1 VDATSVVGG
10 TFIARAR
17 SLVDVAKSDPGRG
30 LEVADGLTQEAA
42 RTDDGTEAAS
52 LRAAA
57 LWVEGAARYELG
69 QNDEAVEAMEA
80 GVAEAERAGLDPLGT
95 RIEISLAAAESAGG
109 RGADAEGRLR
119 RIIARTGAD
128 SLDRSLALSQLG
140 LLELHAGNITS
151 SLDLLQRALPVLERE
166 PSEMASLARVVGNA
180 GYCLLL
186 LGRIAEARD
195 SFQEAAGLAEQTE
208 QLLVSAGCEQNLAYA
223 QMCLGHLPA
232 ALESYDRALTVYRRL
247 GTTGR
252 NLATLYD
259 DMAEAYRFAGLTR
272 DALRHARL
280 SLWIARQGS
289 NREKQADAEYRRAR
303 CLLDHGHHQAAL
315 ESARLAAEA
324 FALSGRAVWQRRA
337 QLLAVEAA
345 THLPDAGDVDIGNL
359 GVAATNAARELEAAG
374 WTADA
379 CAVRNLASQILLE
392 QGDAEAARSVLAGF
406 SSPPVHRTVGMESLV
421 GRLEQLY
428 GHALTALVD
437 GERPDVHLAAV
448 RRLLAEHRAG
458 LVDPELQAGVARLTS
473 RFRQL
478 ALDQALSRGSAE
490 QLLVGEEQ
498 WRATRVRP
506 PIIARPHSD
515 RESELLAEL
524 RMLCRDRAADVDLD
538 EQREQRIAEL
548 ETEIRRLSFTH
559 QPVDQAAGGT
569 DDGPELSVEWMGR
582 QLESRTL
589 VEFLIHRQQL
599 HAVAIGPDLK
609 GGVVQWTVGPW
620 SEILRKATTITT
632 QLERLMR
639 SAPGAASTAIRW
651 AAIGDDAR
659 SLGRQLFP
667 SRFGIRR
674 QADAG
679 YHTADAGSE
688 TDVGGGTVV
697 VAPLGLTALPWRI
710 VLGPGAGPVAL
721 VPNAAA
727 VSARA
732 LLVGTAQSA
741 AVVVGPGLPKAE
753 FELEAFRRLFPSIR
767 VVESATAG
775 ELAATLEQDEVV
787 HVAAHC
793 RFRSE
798 SLLFSSLE
806 MADGPVPVY
815 ELARLDHSPTLVV
828 LSACNGGGLPTDGH
842 GEWLGL
848 APELLRLG
856 TECLVAPSHSVADDD
871 AAAVTSRLYHH
882 LASTDIGTALARSQ
896 DDVAQ
901 ADPRLQAASHSFTVF
916 GSDRIRLR

>member
-1 VDATSVVGG
+1 MDATSVVAG

-30 LEVADGLTQEAA
+30 LEVADGLAQEAA
-42 RTDDGTEAAS
+42 RTDDGIEAAS

-69 QNDEAVEAMEA
+69 QNDEAVAVMEA
-80 GVAEAERAGLDPLGT
+80 GVGEAERVGLDQLRT

-109 RGADAEGRLR
+109 RGADAERRLR
-119 RIIARTGAD
+119 GIITRTDAD
-128 SLDRSLALSQLG
+128 SLDHALALSQLG
-140 LLELHAGNITS
+140 LLELHTGNITA

-166 PSEMASLARVVGNA
+166 PSESAALARVVGNA

-195 SFQEAAGLAEQTE
+195 SFREAANLAEQTE

-232 ALESYDRALTVYRRL
+232 ALESYDRALAIYRRL

-324 FALSGRAVWQRRA
+324 FALSGRPIWQRRA

-359 GVAATNAARELEAAG
+359 AGAAINAAGELETAG

-379 CAVRNLASQILLE
+379 CAVRNMASQILLE
-392 QGDAEAARSVLAGF
+392 QGDTEAARSVLTGF
-406 SSPPVHRTVGMESLV
+406 SSPPSHGVVGMESLV

-428 GHALTALVD
+428 RCALTALVD
-437 GERPDVHLAAV
+437 GERPDVHLVAV

-458 LVDPELQAGVARLTS
+458 LVDAELQAGVARLTS

-498 WRATRVRP
+498 WRATRPRP
-506 PIIARPHSD
+506 AIITRPHSD

-569 DDGPELSVEWMGR
+569 DDGRQLSVEWIGR

-589 VEFLIHRQQL
+589 VEFIIHRQQL
-599 HAVAIGPDLK
+599 HAVAVGPDLE
-609 GGVVQWTVGPW
+609 GGVVHWTVGPW

-639 SAPGAASTAIRW
+639 SAPGSASTAVRW
-651 AAIGDDAR
+651 DAISDDAR

-667 SRFGIRR
+667 SRFGLRR
-674 QADAG
+674 PVDAG
-679 YHTADAGSE
+679 AD
-688 TDVGGGTVV
+688 TDGDGGTVV

-710 VLGPGAGPVAL
+710 VVGAGLAPVAL
-721 VPNAAA
+721 VPDAAA
-727 VSARA
+727 LNASAPS
-732 LLVGTAQSA
+732 VGTAHSA
-741 AVVVGPGLPKAE
+741 AAVVGPGLPKAE
-753 FELEAFRRLFPSIR
+753 FELEAFRRLFSSVR
-767 VVESATAG
+767 VVESATVG
-775 ELAATLEQDEVV
+775 ELGATLEQDDVV

-793 RFRSE
+793 RFRSD

-815 ELARLDHSPTLVV
+815 ELARLDHTPTLVV

-856 TECLVAPSHSVADDD
+856 TESLVAPSHSVADDD

-896 DDVAQ
+896 DDLAQ